1 LKACVCDASVFLSGH
16 LPAIPMGNAITTPE
30 VVAEVRSVVGRCV
43 LEVAISEGLTVQ
55 PTREECVEHAQR
67 LTEAL
72 GDLPKL
78 SRADLSVIAKALEVG
93 GTVVSD
99 DYDVQ
104 NVCAKLGIPFRSV
117 VQKGIEKSRQVVHV
131 CPACRRKW
139 RRGGACPVC
148 GTPLR
153 TRML

>member
-1 LKACVCDASVFLSGH
+1 
-16 LPAIPMGNAITTPE
+16 MGNAITTPE